1 MYRTRLI
8 GAIVFVASTVCVL
21 VTAPPAVA
29 QGKADAVPGPVAGTR
44 ITEPYARMVAREAVP
59 FKFTGGIESVTMRQE
74 TAVPNATAVTG
85 RAPINQFAYF
95 RSYPKA
101 DAKDVVRFNFDMLY
115 STKASRCR
123 IRSTASPSATAT
135 S

>member
-44 ITEPYARMVAREAVP
+44 IAEPYARMVAREAVP
-59 FKFTGGIESVTMRQE
+59 FKFTGGIESVTIDLKPAGE
-74 TAVPNATAVTG
+74 TAAAGQKQRENAAG
-85 RAPINQFAYF
+85 QLHALR
-95 RSYPKA
+95 
-101 DAKDVVRFNFDMLY
+101 D
-115 STKASRCR
+115 
-123 IRSTASPSATAT
+123 
-135 S
+135 